1 MCVCVCVCV
10 CDPVDDCDEV
20 ERGFDLVD
28 MIMMV
33 WMVIVA
39 AYDYGVTV
47 AVGM

>member
-1 MCVCVCVCV
+1 MSECVYV

-33 WMVIVA
+33 WMVIVMA
-39 AYDYGVTV
+39 CGVTV